1 MDGTLLDTL
10 NDIAD
15 SMNAVLRLSGFPTHS
30 LEEYRGL
37 VGDGIEVLVERSLPE
52 EWRTGQYI
60 EQCVNAM
67 RNEYAQRWS
76 ATTHPFEGIPALL
89 DELSRRDIQMAI
101 LSNKLESF
109 TQIMASTMLGSWT
122 FREVVG
128 LRSDVPRKP
137 DPTGAFGITRSL
149 NVLPKRCIFLGDSGV
164 DMLTGVRAGMHPVGV
179 LWGYQEREAL
189 IRAGAQV
196 LIETPGELLD
206 ILGG

>member
-52 EWRTGQYI
+52 EWRTRQHI

-89 DELSRRDIQMAI
+89 NELSKRDVQMAI

-137 DPTGAFGITRSL
+137 DPAGALGIARSL
-149 NVLPKRCIFLGDSGV
+149 NVSPKRCIFLGDSGV

-189 IRAGAQV
+189 IRAGAQALV
-196 LIETPGELLD
+196 DHPEDLIIFFE
-206 ILGG
+206 